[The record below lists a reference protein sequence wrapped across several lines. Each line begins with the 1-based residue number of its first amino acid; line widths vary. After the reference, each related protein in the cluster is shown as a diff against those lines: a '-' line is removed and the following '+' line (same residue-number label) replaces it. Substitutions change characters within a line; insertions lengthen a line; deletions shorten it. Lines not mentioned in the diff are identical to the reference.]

1 MDVRKLISGLLVV
14 TLGFLLSLTILS
26 FTNKEGDGAALAR
39 IKGQTL
45 KAPNIDYPKVDM
57 RNRSISKFDFVVIFP
72 DCTSCSDFRIKAVN
86 YMAQRQDKIFL
97 ILTPDTV
104 GLTPLLEH
112 NRYFVSLIS
121 KSSNYSEL
129 LPGIYTR

>member
-1 MDVRKLISGLLVV
+1 MDVRKLFSGLLVV

-26 FTNKEGDGAALAR
+26 FTNKEGDDAALAR

-45 KAPNIDYPKVDM
+45 KAPNIEYPKVDI
-57 RNRSISKFDFVVIFP
+57 RNRSIPQFDFLVIFP
-72 DCTSCSDFRIKAVN
+72 DCTSCSDFRIKAAS
-86 YMAQRQDKIFL
+86 YMAQRQDKVFL

-104 GLTPLLEH
+104 GLTPLLEN